1 MKRNLVADVE
11 VAVALSGGIDSSI
24 VLALCAKTFGPDKV
38 LAIMMPERDSS
49 PESKEL
55 ATLLCEKFKVP
66 YILEDITDA
75 CIDSILTDYKVN
87 FNRSS

>member
-1 MKRNLVADVE
+1 
-11 VAVALSGGIDSSI
+11 
-24 VLALCAKTFGPDKV
+24 
-38 LAIMMPERDSS
+38 MMPERDSS

-75 CIDSILTDYKVN
+75 VKDLAVMTRRDEAVKRVFPEYDPKTYKMKIVLHSDTEAKGKLNLFYLTII
-87 FNRSS
+87 RS